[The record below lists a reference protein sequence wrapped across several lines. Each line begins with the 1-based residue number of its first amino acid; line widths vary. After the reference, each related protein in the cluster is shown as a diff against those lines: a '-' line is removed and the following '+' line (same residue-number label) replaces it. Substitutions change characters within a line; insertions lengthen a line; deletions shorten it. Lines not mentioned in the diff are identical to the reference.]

1 MLTISL
7 DRLFEVLDKASEV
20 EVAEPVEAAAS
31 RMQTIDDL
39 DLVLADDPAYREMM
53 ALLDTLGPD
62 EIYELLALGFLARN
76 AAALDEWQAMI
87 EQARAVPEDSVF
99 EELIRMLLLTDEIE
113 LALERLGYSVV
124 DGDDEDED
132 EDEDEEEDEDNDQ
145 LAKLIGGQRIP

>member
-7 DRLFEVLDKASEV
+7 DRLFELLDKASEV
-20 EVAEPVEAAAS
+20 EVAEPVEAAAA

-76 AAALDEWQAMI
+76 AGRTE
-87 EQARAVPEDSVF
+87 
-99 EELIRMLLLTDEIE
+99 
-113 LALERLGYSVV
+113 V
-124 DGDDEDED
+124 D
-132 EDEDEEEDEDNDQ
+132 
-145 LAKLIGGQRIP
+145 R

>member
-7 DRLFEVLDKASEV
+7 DRLFELLDKASEV

-53 ALLDTLGPD
+53 ALLDALGPD

-124 DGDDEDED
+124 DGDDEDE
-132 EDEDEEEDEDNDQ
+132 EAEDEDNDQ
-145 LAKLIGGQRIP
+145 LAIAKLIGGQRIP